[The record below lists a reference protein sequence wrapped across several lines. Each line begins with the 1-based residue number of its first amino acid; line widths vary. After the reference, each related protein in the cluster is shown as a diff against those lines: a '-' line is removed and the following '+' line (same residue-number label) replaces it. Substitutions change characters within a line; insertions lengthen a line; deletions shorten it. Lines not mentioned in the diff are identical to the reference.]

1 MGLSGF
7 PVSPFAGYQFQANG
21 LNGLT
26 GKPLSFFYFMED
38 VLDIIWLKILVLI
51 HTFVKGLD
59 FIFTPLNPLG
69 PAVVILVIVLL
80 TVAATK
86 FFSKIYKTKRYLKLQ
101 KEFQYWYNL
110 RNEALTCKDPE
121 KGKALAKNI
130 DQAKLN
136 KVYYDYFFEGLLNS
150 IPTKYLPILIML
162 AYVNEA
168 FKPEKLLEIFGRDYI
183 LKFAN
188 FNGNVIKIS
197 AVFWFVMSM
206 LLVYLIW
213 FLVEKLYSK
222 QKMAEE

>member
-1 MGLSGF
+1 
-7 PVSPFAGYQFQANG
+7 
-21 LNGLT
+21 
-26 GKPLSFFYFMED
+26 MED
-38 VLDIIWLKILVLI
+38 VFDIVWLKILVLI

-59 FIFTPLNPLG
+59 FIFAPLNPLG

-86 FFSKIYKTKRYLKLQ
+86 FLSKIYKTKRYLKLQ

-136 KVYYDYFFEGLLNS
+136 KVYYDFFFEGLLNS
-150 IPTKYLPILIML
+150 IPTKYLPILIMI

-168 FKPEKLLEIFGRDYI
+168 FKSEKLLKIFGKEYI
-183 LKFAN
+183 FKFIN
-188 FNGNVIKIS
+188 IDGNVIKIG
-197 AVFWFVMSM
+197 AVFWFVLSM
-206 LLVYLIW
+206 LLVYLVW
-213 FLVEKLYSK
+213 FVFEKLYFK
-222 QKMAEE
+222 FKKTKG

>member
-1 MGLSGF
+1 
-7 PVSPFAGYQFQANG
+7 
-21 LNGLT
+21 
-26 GKPLSFFYFMED
+26 MED

-80 TVAATK
+80 TVASTK
-86 FFSKIYKTKRYLKLQ
+86 FLSKIYKTKRYLKLQ

-110 RNEALTCKDPE
+110 RNEALTCKDPD

-136 KVYYDYFFEGLLNS
+136 KVYYDFFFEGFLNS
-150 IPTKYLPILIML
+150 IPTKYLPVLIML

-168 FKPEKLLEIFGRDYI
+168 FKPDKLLENFGREYI
-183 LKFAN
+183 FKFAN
-188 FNGNVIKIS
+188 FDGNVVKIG
-197 AVFWFVMSM
+197 AVLWFVVSM
-206 LLVYLIW
+206 LLVYLAW
-213 FLVEKLYSK
+213 FVIGKLYSK
-222 QKMAEE
+222 YKMTEGSSPEL

>member
-1 MGLSGF
+1 
-7 PVSPFAGYQFQANG
+7 
-21 LNGLT
+21 
-26 GKPLSFFYFMED
+26 MED
-38 VLDIIWLKILVLI
+38 VFDIVWLKILVLI

-59 FIFTPLNPLG
+59 FIFAPLNPLG

-86 FFSKIYKTKRYLKLQ
+86 FLSKIYKTKRYLKLQ

-136 KVYYDYFFEGLLNS
+136 KVYYDFFFEGLLNS

-168 FKPEKLLEIFGRDYI
+168 FKSEKLLKNFGKEYIF
-183 LKFAN
+183 KFVN
-188 FNGNVIKIS
+188 IDGNVIKIG
-197 AVFWFVMSM
+197 AVFWFVLSM
-206 LLVYLIW
+206 LLVYLVW
-213 FLVEKLYSK
+213 FVFEKLYFK
-222 QKMAEE
+222 YKKTEG